1 VAQFRRS
8 WIGTTAAINHLLT
21 DVFNC
26 QLDSGLVRRTACTLC
41 YVAVAN
47 VCHFPAYLHRASSA
61 STATA
66 TGAGRSTAERSSPGD
81 SQWVTELRYS
91 PMTAA
96 VQSRLDIVVFDT
108 EMTAKVS
115 FAVQCQA
122 RSSSASENQLC
133 YQTELVYRR
142 SCVER
147 FSANKF
153 KVVHNEG
160 L

>member
-1 VAQFRRS
+1 MSGSYTVRVA
-8 WIGTTAAINHLLT
+8 A
-21 DVFNC
+21 
-26 QLDSGLVRRTACTLC
+26 
-41 YVAVAN
+41 AN
-47 VCHFPAYLHRASSA
+47 VCHFPAYLRRAVSA
-61 STATA
+61 TTTTATA
-66 TGAGRSTAERSSPGD
+66 TTGAGSSTEERSSPGD

-91 PMTAA
+91 TMTAD
-96 VQSRLDIVVFDT
+96 VQSRLDIVVFDA

-122 RSSSASENQLC
+122 RSSSASEHLLC

-147 FSANKF
+147 FSDDKF
-153 KVVHNEG
+153 KVLHNEG